1 MLRANVLEHAPV
13 EGPANLAV
21 WLRARGAALATTRL
35 WAGDPPP
42 APESFDWLLV
52 MGGAMN
58 ADEEA
63 RFPWLVD
70 EKRAIERAIAA
81 RKHVLGVCLGAQL
94 VARVLGAKVTRNRF
108 PEIGWFP
115 IERVPGAQS
124 SAVGRAMP
132 ASAEVFHW
140 HADTFA
146 LPQGALQ
153 LARSAACEQQA
164 FAYGD
169 RVLALQFHPEM
180 TPETTLAFAESGA
193 GELVPGPWIQTREAM
208 LSDTSRFAR
217 LEALLARL
225 LEAFSRGEHD

>member
-1 MLRANVLEHAPV
+1 MLRAHVLEHARF

-21 WLRARGAALATTRL
+21 WLRARGATLRTTRL
-35 WAGDPPP
+35 WAGDPLP
-42 APESFDWLLV
+42 APEAFDWLLV

-63 RFPWLVD
+63 RYPWLAD

-81 RKHVLGVCLGAQL
+81 RKHVVGVCLGSQL
-94 VARVLGAKVTRNRF
+94 IARVLGAKVTRNRH

-115 IERVPGAQS
+115 IERAEGAQE
-124 SAVGRAMP
+124 SAVGRALP
-132 ASAEVFHW
+132 ARAEVFHW
-140 HADTFA
+140 HGDTFA
-146 LPQGALQ
+146 LPEGALQ

-180 TPETTLAFAESGA
+180 TPESVLAFAEGGA
-193 GELVPGPWIQTREAM
+193 DELVPGPWIQTRQAM
-208 LSDTSRFAR
+208 LSDASRFAQ
-217 LEALLARL
+217 LEALLAQL
-225 LEAFSRGEHD
+225 LEAFAEGEHA